1 MARERD
7 DDERGTYLHDP
18 VTVADDE
25 EGLDDR
31 QSWALVATL
40 VFAGLVAP
48 TVVYLWPPSFLGYR
62 NAYMAV
68 AMVPALILAVVGL
81 WSVQATRS

>member
-7 DDERGTYLHDP
+7 DDGGTYLHDP

-25 EGLDDR
+25 DGLDDR
-31 QSWALVATL
+31 QSWVLVVTL
-40 VFAGLVAP
+40 VFAGIVAP
-48 TVVYLWPPSFLGYR
+48 TVVYVWPPSFLGYR

-68 AMVPALILAVVGL
+68 AMVPALILAVVAL